1 MGDFG
6 SSNSSDREGCPG
18 RLARCS
24 AKLAKESVDYY
35 GSVTGITSTPSPSPV
50 YAAGQPFPDAGWFL
64 YRLNLDDESAV
75 AYIEEMI
82 PLRCAPHRSK
92 ARAHI
97 WPT

>member
-1 MGDFG
+1 M
-6 SSNSSDREGCPG
+6 
-18 RLARCS
+18 
-24 AKLAKESVDYY
+24 
-35 GSVTGITSTPSPSPV
+35 